1 MVMRDSFL
9 RQGPARRR
17 DRDKTLWWA
26 SRVRVDGDWQ
36 GAGRT
41 PWGESDEEPS
51 WGKVWHCLVGESLEA
66 LRVIRNQGNE
76 EWGESPWGCSGLWC
90 RGTGTWE

>member
-1 MVMRDSFL
+1 METPNQSLARSMMAGGGSGDGDEGQSFL

-26 SRVRVDGDWQ
+26 SRVRLAGDWQ

-41 PWGESDEEPS
+41 PGGERDEEPS
-51 WGKVWHCLVGESLEA
+51 WGKVWHCLVGESSEV
-66 LRVIRNQGNE
+66 LRVNRN
-76 EWGESPWGCSGLWC
+76 
-90 RGTGTWE
+90 